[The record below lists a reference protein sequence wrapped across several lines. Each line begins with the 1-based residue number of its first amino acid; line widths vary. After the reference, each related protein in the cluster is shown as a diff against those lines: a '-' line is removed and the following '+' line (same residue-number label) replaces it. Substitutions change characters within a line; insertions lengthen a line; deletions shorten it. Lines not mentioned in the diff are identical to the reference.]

1 MKGIYFISLLLLF
14 GCGTT
19 TNETE
24 DASVPNLNWLVGD
37 WIRTN
42 GDPGENTHEN
52 WTKTEDGYS
61 GNAYTIIKGDTV
73 FQETIKAYLAGK
85 QWHYEVS
92 GPNEEPV
99 TFTSSSV
106 TDSSF
111 TCGNPTNEFPQTIQY
126 SKDGDCINAIISN
139 GGDDAILFRYERI
152 AN

>member
-1 MKGIYFISLLLLF
+1 MKGICIFSLLLLF
-14 GCGTT
+14 GFGTT

-52 WTKTEDGYS
+52 WTKTEDRYS
-61 GNAYTIIKGDTV
+61 GNASTIIKGDTV
-73 FQETIKAYLAGK
+73 FQETIKANLAGK

-111 TCGNPTNEFPQTIQY
+111 ICENPTKEFPQTISY

-139 GGDDAILFRYERI
+139 GGDDAILSRDEKI